1 MKKAIFFLFLA
12 ILWLL
17 YAWEIAV
24 IAACGLI
31 IALVVVIP
39 SHNRR
44 YN

>member
-1 MKKAIFFLFLA
+1 MKKAIVLLA
-12 ILWLL
+12 ILWL

-24 IAACGLI
+24 ITACGLI

-39 SHNRR
+39 SHNQR